1 LKSTSR
7 HIIFIAYLFEPDKTV
22 GSKRMTYWAKNWK
35 TIHPLDKVT
44 VFTNTVFES
53 KAYGTD
59 FQYYIPTSHS
69 TSLLSKAIKDEGI
82 NWSEPI
88 KDFTKKNNISAD
100 FVLISGAPFMHFSI
114 QTFFQNRGAKTIVDY
129 RDPFASNPRFG
140 NSKVKVAIKKYFEN
154 KFNRKANAILT
165 VNDYCL
171 HLLAGYN
178 SEDARYT
185 VIKNGYDDSTTRSK
199 EDILQN
205 KLEVN
210 FIYGGT
216 FFEDRSALPL
226 LMVLNKE
233 KHKLHHIG
241 AKNEFSKRLENNE
254 NYCPYGLRLYD
265 ELMKG
270 LFESDVCVLFSSGKA
285 FESTTKVYDYIA
297 ANKTI
302 WIISNTK
309 VSSGALFEELKMYPK
324 VLFSKN
330 DVNSLK
336 NDLPKVLEIINDS
349 INYNPESF
357 SRRNGLEKLSQLIET
372 L

>member
-1 LKSTSR
+1 MSNSR
-7 HIIFIAYLFEPDKTV
+7 HILFIAYLFEPDKTV
-22 GSKRMTYWAKNWK
+22 GSKRMTFWAKNWK
-35 TIHPLDKVT
+35 AIHPNDKVT
-44 VFTNTVFES
+44 VLTNTSFS
-53 KAYGTD
+53 KKATGVD
-59 FQYYIPTSHS
+59 LQYFVPTVPSS
-69 TSLLSKAIKDEGI
+69 SLISKGIKDEGI
-82 NWSEPI
+82 NWSQPLLACIEANKI
-88 KDFTKKNNISAD
+88 NAD
-100 FVLISGAPFMHFSI
+100 IAVISGSPFMHFGI
-114 QTFFQNRGAKTIVDY
+114 QKQLQKQGIKTIIDY

-140 NSKVKVAIKKYFEN
+140 NSKVKVAIKKHFEK
-154 KFNRKANAILT
+154 KFNRQANAILT

-178 SEDARYT
+178 TEDARYT
-185 VIKNGYDDSTTRSK
+185 VIKNGYDDSITRSE

-241 AKNEFSKRLENNE
+241 AENEFSKRLENNE
-254 NYCPYGLRLYD
+254 NYCSYGLRSYD

-309 VSSGALFEELKMYPK
+309 VTSGALFEELKKYPK

-349 INYNPESF
+349 IHYNPESF
-357 SRRNGLEKLSQLIET
+357 SRRNGLEKLSQLIDT